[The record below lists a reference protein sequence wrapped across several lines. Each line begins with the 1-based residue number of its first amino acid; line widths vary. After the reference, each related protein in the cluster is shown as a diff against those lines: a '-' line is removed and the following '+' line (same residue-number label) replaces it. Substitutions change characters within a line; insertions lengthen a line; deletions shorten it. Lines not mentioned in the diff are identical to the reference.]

1 LSTWCGWPRKDNS
14 EQEESDIDRLKLAQ
28 AIDHT
33 LLRADGTQDEVRNLC
48 REAREFGF
56 GAVCV
61 NPCFVSLAARELD
74 GTGVKVCTV
83 IGFPLGANA
92 VETKVT
98 EARLAATDG
107 AHEIDIVLNIGALK
121 EGDSKYLMS
130 EADKVIEG
138 ARDVNRDILVKLIA
152 ETGFLTADEKLLA
165 CWVATGSG
173 ADYIKNATGYGPT
186 GAQPDEIRFLRK
198 AVGSHFGVKAA
209 GGIRDLKTALALLE
223 AGADRLGT
231 SSGIRIIREWPAE

>member
-1 LSTWCGWPRKDNS
+1 M
-14 EQEESDIDRLKLAQ
+14 
-28 AIDHT
+28 
-33 LLRADGTQDEVRNLC
+33 
-48 REAREFGF
+48 
-56 GAVCV
+56 

-98 EARLAATDG
+98 EARRAALDG

-138 ARDVNRDILVKLIA
+138 ARDVHRDILVKLIA
-152 ETGFLTADEKLLA
+152 ETGFLTEDEKLLA
-165 CWVATGSG
+165 CWVATGAG
-173 ADYIKNATGYGPT
+173 ADYIKNATGFGPT
-186 GAQPDEIRFLRK
+186 GAMAADIEFLRK
-198 AVGSHFGVKAA
+198 AVGPHFGVKAA
-209 GGIRDLKTALALLE
+209 GGIRDLKTALALME

-231 SSGIRIIREWPAE
+231 SFGAAIMREWPPK

>member
-1 LSTWCGWPRKDNS
+1 M
-14 EQEESDIDRLKLAQ
+14 
-28 AIDHT
+28 
-33 LLRADGTQDEVRNLC
+33 LRADAVQDDVRSLC

-74 GTGVKVCTV
+74 GSGIKVCTV

-92 VETKVT
+92 IETKVT
-98 EARLAATDG
+98 EARLAAADG
-107 AHEIDIVLNIGALK
+107 AREIDLVLNIGALK

-138 ARDVNRDILVKLIA
+138 ARDLDREIAVKLIA
-152 ETGFLTADEKLLA
+152 ETGFLNEDQKLLA

-173 ADYIKNATGYGPT
+173 ADYIKNGTGYGPT
-186 GAQPDEIRFLRK
+186 GARLDDIGFLRK
-198 AVGSHFGVKAA
+198 SVGPHFGVKAA
-209 GGIRDLKTALALLE
+209 GGIRDLKTALAFLE

-231 SSGIRIIREWPAE
+231 SAGRRIMRDWLTG